1 MRIYQSSLHR
11 LHTPPHEFY
20 DGALIPPYESAAR
33 AEIIDAALQN
43 AGYTDLHVPQPIT
56 RTELERIHD
65 SAYLDYL
72 ASIYPAWCAAGGAP
86 EAVLPSTLAVRW
98 MQRRSTNPLAL
109 AGYYAFDLSAPIVA
123 GTWEASLDAA
133 SMAASAAYAALSGT
147 PLSYARCRP
156 PGHHAGSDMCGG
168 YCYLNNAAL
177 AADILS
183 QGGVVAVLDIDIHHG
198 NGTQQ
203 IFAARADVLY
213 VSLHGH
219 PDECY
224 PYYMGFADERGT
236 GAGLGKTLNLPL
248 SFGCDDVTYLAH
260 IDTALTAIRA
270 HGARALVL
278 SAGFDT
284 YGGDPL
290 GGFVLTQSC
299 YTTIGLR
306 CAALGIPIVVIQ
318 EGGYAVA
325 ALGDNVVALLDGL
338 MGRVR

>member
-1 MRIYQSSLHR
+1 MRIYRSTRHT

-33 AEIIDAALQN
+33 AEIIDEALRT
-43 AGYTDLHVPQPIT
+43 AGYTDVYAPQPVT
-56 RTELERIHD
+56 RAELERIHTT
-65 SAYLDYL
+65 AYLDYL

-133 SMAASAAYAALSGT
+133 SMAASAAYAALVGT
-147 PLSYARCRP
+147 SLSYARCRP

-183 QGGVVAVLDIDIHHG
+183 QGGKVAVLDIDIHHG

-203 IFAARADVLY
+203 IFAARADVLF

-224 PYYMGFADERGT
+224 PYFMGFADECGT
-236 GAGLGKTLNLPL
+236 GDGTGTTLNMPL
-248 SFGCDDVTYLAH
+248 SFGCDDATYLSH

-270 HGARALVL
+270 HGSSALVL

-290 GGFVLTQSC
+290 GGFALTQEC
-299 YTTIGLR
+299 YTAIGMR

-338 MGRVR
+338 TGRVR